1 MTGWRPAA
9 ETKTAAPWA
18 QSWVIIG
25 TRILAPPMGWLTRA
39 ALLSGLASVVA
50 TGVVRVEAR
59 QQPPAPPSTPSS
71 NGVPHP
77 PEQFVGLWAYNP
89 DESINA
95 ATGRPEQSPRSA
107 TQRTPAGR
115 TGGAGANAGGQGSP
129 GVASAGGG
137 FSSFGGN
144 DAGGG
149 RGRSGAGDLGPT
161 VAMIQ
166 ENRSIRRDLME
177 VPESLTIR
185 VAGDVVTFVDDLKRE
200 RTYLTTGLK
209 QRYMLGAARFNAAAQ
224 WVGSQLLKLIDAADG
239 FRMTETYF
247 LSEDAKRLFVIIR
260 VGSDRKG
267 APVMGVNRV
276 YDRVVE

>member
-1 MTGWRPAA
+1 
-9 ETKTAAPWA
+9 
-18 QSWVIIG
+18 
-25 TRILAPPMGWLTRA
+25 MGRLMRA
-39 ALLSGLASVVA
+39 ALLSGVASVVA
-50 TGVVRVEAR
+50 TGVVQVEAR
-59 QQPPAPPSTPSS
+59 QQPPAPPSPPPSS
-71 NGVPHP
+71 GVPHP
-77 PEQFVGLWAYNP
+77 PEQFVGLWTYNA

-137 FSSFGGN
+137 FSPFGGG

-149 RGRSGAGDLGPT
+149 RSRGSGAGDLGPT

-177 VPESLTIR
+177 VPESLTIK

-200 RTYLTTGLK
+200 RNYQTTGIK

-247 LSEDAKRLFVIIR
+247 LSEDGKRLFVIIR